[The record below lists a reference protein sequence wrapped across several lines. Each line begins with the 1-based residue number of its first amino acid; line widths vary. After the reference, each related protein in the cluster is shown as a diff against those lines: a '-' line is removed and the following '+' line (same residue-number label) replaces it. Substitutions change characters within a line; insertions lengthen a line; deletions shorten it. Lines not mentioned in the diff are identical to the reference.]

1 MSLRYGIDPTT
12 YLRRETYLERI
23 VAYDC
28 SKCGAVN
35 LDPLDS
41 QKFIVH
47 GEPVCLDC
55 AVQCEHCGEWI
66 DDSTIGLSGPQVV
79 YRQPEND
86 GRFSSPCH
94 ALCAAG
100 HLLGLWAGDRFFDPE
115 VESRERIEEVVR
127 GRDQERQRSENRD

>member
-1 MSLRYGIDPTT
+1 MSLRYGLDSTRHR
-12 YLRRETYLERI
+12 RRETYLERI
-23 VAYDC
+23 GAYDC
-28 SKCGAVN
+28 SKCGTTN
-35 LDPLDS
+35 IDPLDL
-41 QKFIVH
+41 QKINVC

-66 DDSTIGLSGPQVV
+66 DDATICLSGPQVV

-100 HLLGLWAGDRFFDPE
+100 YLLGQWAGDRFFDPE
-115 VESRERIEEVVR
+115 VESRERIGEV
-127 GRDQERQRSENRD
+127 GRRAGSRE